1 MDEFD
6 LPAGDDV
13 TGESLD
19 AFAPAVPAEPMGLDA
34 PCFAKGAV
42 PSSSFPLLSRRERAS
57 VSPILGCHRGRIHS
71 SSPPC

>member
-34 PCFAKGAV
+34 LDAMGA
-42 PSSSFPLLSRRERAS
+42 PEESSSVLE
-57 VSPILGCHRGRIHS
+57 
-71 SSPPC
+71 